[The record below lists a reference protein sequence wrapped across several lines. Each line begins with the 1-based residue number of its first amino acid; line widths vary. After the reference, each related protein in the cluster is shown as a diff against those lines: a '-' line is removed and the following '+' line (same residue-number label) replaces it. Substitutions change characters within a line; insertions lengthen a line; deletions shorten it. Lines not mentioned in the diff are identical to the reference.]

1 MPLRTLASSTT
12 SSGAALQTVP
22 LVLRTLLFCFGFV
35 KEFSALFDIS
45 G

>member
-1 MPLRTLASSTT
+1 
-12 SSGAALQTVP
+12 LQTVP
-22 LVLRTLLFCFGFV
+22 LVLRNMRFCFGFV